1 MKRNLQPPVE
11 RTESIGSK
19 VATRASRIE
28 RTRSPNV
35 YSQDQGARSQSAS
48 KSSHLALAYLTT
60 EYPKTSHTF
69 IRREI
74 VELERCGQLVTRWAI
89 RQSTEPAVDP
99 ADVAEQDRTVQF
111 LSQGWM
117 KLLSSALVAVIS
129 RPRRFLQALAMTAGM
144 ARRSD
149 RGLFR
154 HFAYLVEAS
163 HLLHL
168 ARRSRIRHVHV
179 HFGTNAAAVA
189 RLARC
194 LGGPT
199 YSLTIHGPDEFDGP
213 RALSLPAKFADA
225 LFVIAITDYCAA
237 QIRRWMPYEQ
247 WHKIHI
253 VRCTIDESFLDK
265 AQPVDPASRTF
276 VCVGRLTAQKGQF
289 ILLDALA
296 QIVNEGV
303 DARLVLAGDGELRP
317 QIERRIAELRL
328 QDRVQITGWIDE
340 SEVRRRL
347 LESRALV
354 LPSFAEG
361 LPVVIMEAFALGR
374 AVVSTTI
381 AGIPELVV
389 PEENGWLVPA
399 GNVAQLAAAMRA
411 VLDAP
416 PEQLD
421 RMGRC
426 GQKRVRRDH
435 LASTE
440 VRNLLELFGRYLSP
454 TSDDDRPVTQ

>member
-1 MKRNLQPPVE
+1 MR
-11 RTESIGSK
+11 
-19 VATRASRIE
+19 ATRVGSTWQPSVHAQHRGEATQGTSD
-28 RTRSPNV
+28 
-35 YSQDQGARSQSAS
+35 SQR
-48 KSSHLALAYLTT
+48 LALAYLTT

-74 VELERCGQLVTRWAI
+74 LELERCGQPVIRLAI
-89 RQSTEPAVDP
+89 RESDCPAVDP
-99 ADVAEQDRTVQF
+99 ADIAEHERTTHL
-111 LSQGWM
+111 LSQGWF
-117 KLLSSALVAVIS
+117 KLLSSTLLTAVS
-129 RPRRFLQALAMTAGM
+129 RPAAFIGAIAMTM
-144 ARRSD
+144 RTARRSD
-149 RGLFR
+149 RGLIR
-154 HFAYLVEAS
+154 HAAYLIEACR
-163 HLLHL
+163 LLQIS
-168 ARRSRIRHVHV
+168 RRSRIRHVHV

-189 RLARC
+189 RLARR

-213 RALSLPAKFADA
+213 QSLSLPAKFADA
-225 LFVIAITDYCAA
+225 LFIVAISDYCAA

-253 VRCTIDESFLDK
+253 VHCTIDESFLDK
-265 AQPVDPASRTF
+265 AQPLDPASRTF

-296 QIVNEGV
+296 QIVSEGI

-328 QDRVQITGWIDE
+328 QDRVEITGWIAE

-389 PEENGWLVPA
+389 PKENGWLVPA
-399 GNVAQLAAAMRA
+399 GNVAELAVAMRA
-411 VLDAP
+411 VIDAP

-421 RMGRC
+421 EMGRC
-426 GQKRVRRDH
+426 GQKRVRQSY

-440 VRNLLELFGRYLSP
+440 AMNLLALLEDHLGP
-454 TSDDDRPVTQ
+454 TSDDHRPVTQ

>member
-1 MKRNLQPPVE
+1 MRAP
-11 RTESIGSK
+11 RIGSTWQPSVHPK
-19 VATRASRIE
+19 HRDVA
-28 RTRSPNV
+28 
-35 YSQDQGARSQSAS
+35 SQSTS
-48 KSSHLALAYLTT
+48 DSQRLALAYLTT

-74 VELERCGQLVTRWAI
+74 LELERCGQPVIRLAI
-89 RQSTEPAVDP
+89 RESDCPPVDP
-99 ADVAEQDRTVQF
+99 ADIAEHERTTHL
-111 LSQGWM
+111 LSQGWF
-117 KLLSSALVAVIS
+117 KLLSSTLLTAVS
-129 RPRRFLQALAMTAGM
+129 RPAAFIGAIAMTAQM

-149 RGLFR
+149 RGLIR
-154 HFAYLVEAS
+154 HVAYLIEACR
-163 HLLHL
+163 LLQIS
-168 ARRSRIRHVHV
+168 RRSRIHHVHV

-213 RALSLPAKFADA
+213 QSLSLPAKFADA
-225 LFVIAITDYCAA
+225 LFIVAISDYCAA

-253 VRCTIDESFLDK
+253 VHCTVDESFLDK
-265 AQPVDPASRTF
+265 ALPLDPTSRTF

-289 ILLDALA
+289 ILLDAMA
-296 QIVNEGV
+296 QIVSEGI

-328 QDRVQITGWIDE
+328 QDRVEITGWIAE

-389 PEENGWLVPA
+389 PKENGWLVPA
-399 GNVAQLAAAMRA
+399 GNVAELAVAMRA
-411 VLDAP
+411 VIDAP

-421 RMGRC
+421 EMGRC
-426 GQKRVRRDH
+426 GQKRVRQSH

-440 VRNLLELFGRYLSP
+440 AMNLLALLEDHLGP
-454 TSDDDRPVTQ
+454 TSDDHRPVTQ

>member
-1 MKRNLQPPVE
+1 MRALRVGSTWQPSVHAKHRDE
-11 RTESIGSK
+11 
-19 VATRASRIE
+19 A
-28 RTRSPNV
+28 
-35 YSQDQGARSQSAS
+35 SQSTSAS
-48 KSSHLALAYLTT
+48 QQIALAYLTT

-74 VELERCGQLVTRWAI
+74 LELERCGQPVIRLAI
-89 RQSTEPAVDP
+89 RESDCPAVDP
-99 ADVAEQDRTVQF
+99 ADIAEHERTTHL
-111 LSQGWM
+111 LSEGWF
-117 KLLSSALVAVIS
+117 KLLSSTFVAAVS
-129 RPRRFLQALAMTAGM
+129 RPAAFIGAIAMTMGM

-149 RGLFR
+149 RGWIR
-154 HFAYLVEAS
+154 HVAYLIEACR
-163 HLLHL
+163 LLQIS
-168 ARRSRIRHVHV
+168 RRSRIRHVHV

-213 RALSLPAKFADA
+213 QSLSLPAKFADA
-225 LFVIAITDYCAA
+225 LFIVAISDYCAA

-253 VRCTIDESFLDK
+253 VHCTVDESFLDK
-265 AQPVDPASRTF
+265 AQPLDPESRTF

-296 QIVNEGV
+296 QIVSEGI

-317 QIERRIAELRL
+317 QIEQRIAELRL
-328 QDRVQITGWIDE
+328 QDRVEITGWIAE

-389 PEENGWLVPA
+389 PKENGWLVPA
-399 GNVAQLAAAMRA
+399 GNVAELAVAMRA
-411 VLDAP
+411 VIDAP

-421 RMGRC
+421 EMGRC
-426 GQKRVRRDH
+426 GQKRVRQSH

-440 VRNLLELFGRYLSP
+440 AIKLLALLENHLGP
-454 TSDDDRPVTQ
+454 TSDDHRPVTQ